1 MAESDTK
8 PIAFDAGG
16 SSPPAAGTSSE
27 AASTHASLASP
38 GAEDATL
45 QRHRSLLKE
54 REDAHSLL
62 LARYEELHKL
72 ADQRE
77 QEHLEGLARAQKSF
91 REHIEQLRHRV
102 DSDIK
107 KREESLAQREVALD
121 TKEKELTQKLAALE
135 QERGDLTAL
144 RQQVENHIKSKV
156 EREVEATQREIAHL
170 QEDKRSLL
178 QRLEEA
184 RSELLARE
192 MEAASGGGAS
202 PKLLREANEKLG
214 KTIKELENQ
223 LANRL
228 SADDSEELVLLRQ
241 NREQWER
248 ERRALVADVGRLQSE
263 IDRRHVD
270 VGGYESLRDRN
281 KALELNQSLLKK
293 YLEEL
298 QANVEGQ
305 LANRDGKPVFPELVA
320 IDGNADWQRQSVALF
335 AGDGR
340 DGIDL
345 SEFVE
350 DLRHRIGNRLN
361 ESQDKLFY
369 AERDIR
375 AFIGGLSMSRL
386 HLLQGISGI
395 GKSSLPRAFADAVGG
410 RCETIT
416 VQAGWRDR
424 NDLFGYYNAFEKTY
438 RSTAF
443 TQAVYAAQTP
453 LWRERIVLVLL
464 DEMNLSHP
472 EQYAADILDVL
483 ERPDSDSR
491 RFELMTTQPG
501 GTAPAL
507 LKEGRF
513 LQLPDNVW
521 FIGTA
526 NHDETTKDFADKTY
540 DRSFVL
546 DLPNRPTPFP
556 LSKATPRHPV
566 SCAALRKAF
575 DLAEKQHRGESAKAR
590 KWLDEVLRNPLADRF
605 GVGWGGRLE
614 SQLTRYVPVVVAA
627 GGSYGEALDLL
638 IATRVLR
645 RIRGRHDNQR
655 EDLQHLRDEI
665 DGNWDDDDYPKPEA
679 IFSVIDHEL
688 RRL

>member
-1 MAESDTK
+1 MADSTKNSTESDT
-8 PIAFDAGG
+8 GS
-16 SSPPAAGTSSE
+16 SSPPADGISAKV
-27 AASTHASLASP
+27 ASADVSP
-38 GAEDATL
+38 ATPNADDAVL
-45 QRHRSLLKE
+45 QRHRALFKE
-54 REDAHSLL
+54 REDAHTLL

-77 QEHLEGLARAQKSF
+77 KEHLEGLARAQKNF
-91 REHIEQLRHRV
+91 REHVEQLRHRV
-102 DSDIK
+102 DGDIK
-107 KREESLAQREVALD
+107 KREEALAEREATLD
-121 TKEKELTQKLAALE
+121 AKEKELTQKLAVLE
-135 QERGDLTAL
+135 QERGDVQAL
-144 RQQVENHIKSKV
+144 RQQVEAHINARV
-156 EREVEATQREIAHL
+156 EREAGAAQQEVAHLRADKQALLEKYEETRSQLRTREI
-170 QEDKRSLL
+170 
-178 QRLEEA
+178 EE
-184 RSELLARE
+184 
-192 MEAASGGGAS
+192 ASGGGPD

-214 KTIKELENQ
+214 KKVKELENQ

-228 SADDSEELVLLRQ
+228 SADDSEELTLLRQ
-241 NREQWER
+241 HHDQWER
-248 ERRALVADVGRLQSE
+248 DRRALVADVGRLQSE
-263 IDRRHVD
+263 LDRRHVD

-305 LANRDGKPVFPELVA
+305 LANRDAKPVFPELIA
-320 IDGNADWQRQSVALF
+320 IDGHADFQRQVAGLV
-335 AGDGR
+335 AGDTR

-350 DLRHRIGNRLN
+350 DLRHRIGGRLN
-361 ESQDKLFY
+361 EGQDKLFY
-369 AERDIR
+369 TERDVR
-375 AFIGGLSMSRL
+375 SFVAGLSMSRL

-410 RCETIT
+410 RCETVT

-443 TQAVYAAQTP
+443 SQAVYAAQTP
-453 LWRERIVLVLL
+453 LWRDRIVIVLL

-483 ERPDSDSR
+483 ERPDVDSR

-501 GTAPAL
+501 GTLPTL

-513 LQLPDNVW
+513 LQLPENVW
-521 FIGTA
+521 FVGTA

-546 DLPNRPTPFP
+546 DLPNQPKPFP
-556 LSKATPRHPV
+556 LTKLAPRKPV
-566 SCAALRKAF
+566 SCSAFVKACG
-575 DLAEKQHRGESAKAR
+575 LAEKQHQADANKAR
-590 KWLDEVLRNPLADRF
+590 KWLDDVLRDPLADRF
-605 GVGWGGRLE
+605 SVGWGGRLE
-614 SQLTRYVPVVVAA
+614 SQLKRYVPVVVAA

-638 IATRVLR
+638 ISTRVLR
-645 RIRGRHDNQR
+645 KIRGRHDNQR
-655 EDLQHLRDEI
+655 EDLEHLRNEI
-665 DGNWDDDDYPKPEA
+665 EHNWDDRDYPRPEA
-679 IFSVIDHEL
+679 TFAVIDHEL

>member
-8 PIAFDAGG
+8 ATTPDAGS
-16 SSPPAAGTSSE
+16 SSPPSDSTSSE
-27 AASTHASLASP
+27 AIFPQVAQASAD
-38 GAEDATL
+38 AEDAVL

-54 REDAHSLL
+54 REDRHALL
-62 LARYEELHKL
+62 LARYEELHQL
-72 ADQRE
+72 ADHRE
-77 QEHLEGLARAQKSF
+77 LEHLEGLARAQKSF
-91 REHIEQLRHRV
+91 REHIEQLRLRV
-102 DSDIK
+102 DSDIT
-107 KREESLAQREVALD
+107 KREEALAERDVTLLG
-121 TKEKELTQKLAALE
+121 KEKEVTQKFAALE
-135 QERGDLTAL
+135 RERSDVDDL
-144 RQQVENHIKSKV
+144 RQQIDEHVKSKV
-156 EREVEATQREIAHL
+156 ERAVEAAH
-170 QEDKRSLL
+170 QEVTHLNESKQSLL
-178 QRLEEA
+178 QKCEELRSQLRTKEIEEA
-184 RSELLARE
+184 
-192 MEAASGGGAS
+192 SGSGIS
-202 PKLLREANEKLG
+202 PKLLRGENDKLS
-214 KTIKELENQ
+214 KKVKELENQ
-223 LANRL
+223 LMNRL
-228 SADDSEELVLLRQ
+228 SAGESEELTLLRQ
-241 NREQWER
+241 RSDQWER
-248 ERRALVADVGRLQSE
+248 ERRALLSDTGRLQSE
-263 IDRRHVD
+263 LDRRHID

-305 LANRDGKPVFPELVA
+305 LANRDGKPVFPELIA
-320 IDGNADWQRQSVALF
+320 IDGNADLQRQAAGLF
-335 AGDGR
+335 AGDTR

-350 DLRHRIGNRLN
+350 DLRHRIGRRLN

-369 AERDIR
+369 TDRDVR
-375 AFIGGLSMSRL
+375 SFVAGLSMSRL

-443 TQAVYAAQTP
+443 TQAVYTAQTP
-453 LWRERIVLVLL
+453 LFRDRIIIVLL

-483 ERPDSDSR
+483 ERPDAESR

-501 GTAPAL
+501 GTLPTL
-507 LKEGRF
+507 LDEGRF

-546 DLPNRPTPFP
+546 DLPNQPKPFP
-556 LSKATPRHPV
+556 LTQQAPRKPV
-566 SCAALRKAF
+566 SCSAFIKACA
-575 DLAEKQHRGESAKAR
+575 LAERQHQGDANTAR
-590 KWLDEVLRNPLADRF
+590 QWLDEVLRNPLADRF

-614 SQLTRYVPVVVAA
+614 SQLKRYVPVVVAA

-638 IATRVLR
+638 ISSRVLR
-645 RIRGRHDNQR
+645 KIRGRHDNQR
-655 EDLQHLRDEI
+655 EDLQHLREEI
-665 DGNWDDDDYPKPEA
+665 KNNWDDGDYNEPLA
-679 IFSVIDHEL
+679 TFSVIDEEL